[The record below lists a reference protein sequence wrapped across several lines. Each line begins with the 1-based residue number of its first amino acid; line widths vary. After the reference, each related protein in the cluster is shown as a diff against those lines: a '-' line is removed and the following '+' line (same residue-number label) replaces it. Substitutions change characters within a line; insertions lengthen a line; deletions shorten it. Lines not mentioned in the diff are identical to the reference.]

1 MIGPIVSRFENIC
14 TYTYVG
20 FHSWSDQLKLIPDQ
34 LTEIRLSLWYCI
46 VSVVVL
52 YLLQLGVPY
61 SWRLMFLIGKFSSC
75 LVFGPPGDAIRGR
88 REGKMGNCRITWKFF
103 PSNCRV
109 RRNIIIL
116 YRSQK
121 FKKLGKKEKKT
132 ISLIDKNSFDEGSLN
147 DI

>member
-34 LTEIRLSLWYCI
+34 LTEIRPSLWYCI

-52 YLLQLGVPY
+52 YLQLGVPY

-88 REGKMGNCRITWKFF
+88 PEGKMGNFRITWMFF

-109 RRNIIIL
+109 SEETL
-116 YRSQK
+116 FSTRSKK
-121 FKKLGKKEKKT
+121 FKKLERGKRKKT
-132 ISLIDKNSFDEGSLN
+132 IRLIDKNSFDEGSLN